1 MAFQAFRAGGFVSD
15 NPADILTLWGK
26 IATTGNVTHLR
37 QAHTTTG
44 YQVTAGKTLYLV
56 RLATWSN
63 ITNIS
68 AIKLGYADNDVGLD
82 TATART
88 NGVMALGLDD
98 TAENGYYP
106 NQGLPTTTPM
116 VIDDLFWK
124 LAAAQK
130 FPFIRAVLSSGSFT
144 FTAWCVER

>member
-1 MAFQAFRAGGFVSD
+1 MAFQAFRAGGFVTD
-15 NPADILTLWGK
+15 NPADILALWGK
-26 IATTGNVTHLR
+26 IATSGNVTHLR

-56 RLATWSN
+56 RLYITST

-68 AIKLGYADNDVGLD
+68 SIKLGYADNDVGLD

-98 TAENGYYP
+98 TAENGLYP
-106 NQGLPTTTPM
+106 NQALPSITP
-116 VIDDLFWK
+116 VAVYDLQWK

-130 FPFIRAVLSSGSFT
+130 FPFIRALISGGQFT
-144 FTAWCVER
+144 FLAWCVER